1 MGTISIFLGVL
12 IIFLIF
18 ILIGVISYYQRKLSK
33 ITQQMEQLKINLSQQ
48 SNQLAQQ
55 QFNQWVQQ
63 YSQQLR
69 EQIEETT
76 RKEYEVEFQKWKQ
89 QEEKRIREDSKARS
103 FSVNRGH
110 IGEYFAP
117 FVLAEKFNINLKDFR
132 HLGSPVDFIGFKGL
146 SDEGIEPE
154 IIFFEVKTGKSSL
167 NANEK
172 KVREAIMNK
181 RVRYET
187 VNLNELV
194 KEIQERNNISKNG
207 LNTSA
212 KKS

>member
-12 IIFLIF
+12 VIFLIF
-18 ILIGVISYYQRKLSK
+18 VLIGVVSYYQRKLSK
-33 ITQQMEQLKINLSQQ
+33 ITEQLKSNLYQQ
-48 SNQLAQQ
+48 ANQIAQQ
-55 QFNQWVQQ
+55 HFNQWVQQ

-69 EQIEETT
+69 NQIEETI
-76 RKEYEVEFQKWKQ
+76 RKKYEVEFQKWKQ

-103 FSVNRGH
+103 LRVNRGH

-117 FVLAEKFNINLKDFR
+117 FILAEKFNINLKDFR

-146 SDEGIEPE
+146 SDESVEPE

-172 KVREAIMNK
+172 KVRDAILNK

-194 KEIQERNNISKNG
+194 KEVQEKNDD
-207 LNTSA
+207 NP
-212 KKS
+212 KKSLTK